1 MNTRRIG
8 RRTSKQGF
16 YLFLAYRTPLI
27 MKEGGIYMLELLL
40 IMVLIVLVKSL
51 LDGKSP
57 K

>member
-1 MNTRRIG
+1 
-8 RRTSKQGF
+8 
-16 YLFLAYRTPLI
+16 

-40 IMVLIVLVKSL
+40 IMVLILLVKSL

>member
-1 MNTRRIG
+1 M
-8 RRTSKQGF
+8 RTKQALI
-16 YLFLAYRTPLI
+16 LFARKTGSI